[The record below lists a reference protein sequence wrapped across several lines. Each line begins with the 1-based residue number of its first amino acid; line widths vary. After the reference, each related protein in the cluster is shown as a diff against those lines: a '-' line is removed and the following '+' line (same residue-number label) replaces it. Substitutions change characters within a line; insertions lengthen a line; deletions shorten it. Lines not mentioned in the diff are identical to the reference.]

1 MNQKNIYVFVFTAV
15 AIAISMLDMY
25 EAQYL
30 DEIEEDPIEGL
41 FAEAVLQNHLNE
53 KVRWYI
59 VYVKLLFRYFNMRF

>member
-1 MNQKNIYVFVFTAV
+1 MYHNTICVFVLTAV
-15 AIAISMLDMY
+15 AIAVSMLDMC

-53 KVRWYI
+53 KVS
-59 VYVKLLFRYFNMRF
+59 

>member
-1 MNQKNIYVFVFTAV
+1 MYQNTICAFVFAAA
-15 AIAISMLDMY
+15 AIAISMLAMC

-53 KVRWYI
+53 KVSK
-59 VYVKLLFRYFNMRF
+59 V

>member
-1 MNQKNIYVFVFTAV
+1 MYQRTICAFVFAAA
-15 AIAISMLDMY
+15 AIAISMLDMC

-53 KVRWYI
+53 KVSK
-59 VYVKLLFRYFNMRF
+59 V